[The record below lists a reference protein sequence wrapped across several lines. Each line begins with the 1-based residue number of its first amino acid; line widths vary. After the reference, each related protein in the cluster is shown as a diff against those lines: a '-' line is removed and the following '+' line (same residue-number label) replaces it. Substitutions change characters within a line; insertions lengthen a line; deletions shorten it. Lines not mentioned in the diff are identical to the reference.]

1 MAIPAVFT
9 WPVLDTQAISLTQTL
24 GAAGNLLIN
33 GNLSFNSSVILQGI
47 GRTVSLT
54 SVGDNS
60 GVNFTITGTRYT
72 RPVVETITGPNANTV
87 YTTNFFDTITS
98 ISVDAAVTAVS
109 AGTGTTG
116 ETNWYNSNYHATVL
130 GMTIQVVAT
139 AIITYSF
146 QTTLD
151 DVQINSTPTV
161 ATPVVNLTAATNTQI
176 GFYNNSTR
184 YSKLSITVSNAT
196 GSLVATFLQQG
207 IT

>member
-9 WPVLDTQAISLTQTL
+9 WPVPDTQAISLTQTL
-24 GAAGNLLIN
+24 VAAGNLLIN
-33 GNLSFNSSVILQGI
+33 GNLSFNSSVALQGI

-54 SVGDNS
+54 STGNNS
-60 GVNFTITGTRYT
+60 GVNFTITGTRYG
-72 RPVVETITGPNANTV
+72 RPVTETRAGPNVNTVETTAI
-87 YTTNFFDTITS
+87 FDTITS
-98 ISVDAAVTAVS
+98 ISVNGAVTAVS
-109 AGTGTTG
+109 AGTGSTG

-130 GMTIQVVAT
+130 GMTIQVGAT
-139 AIITYSF
+139 AAITYSF

-161 ATPVVNLTAATNTQI
+161 STPVVNLTAATTTQI

-184 YSKLSITVSNAT
+184 YSKIVITASDLT